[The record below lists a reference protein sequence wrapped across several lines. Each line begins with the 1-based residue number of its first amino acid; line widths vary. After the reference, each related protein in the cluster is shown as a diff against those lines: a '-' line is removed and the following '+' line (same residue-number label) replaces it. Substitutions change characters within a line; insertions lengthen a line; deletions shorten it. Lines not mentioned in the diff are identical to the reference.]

1 VRILHLL
8 TWRTAGAELANV
20 VNEAL
25 LLVARRNGE
34 AVGMTELLQG
44 ISRTRYGVNGGS
56 SAPQA
61 ADLGRRL
68 GKWLA
73 GVGQPRSS
81 KLVKVATS

>member
-1 VRILHLL
+1 MPS
-8 TWRTAGAELANV
+8 GAELANV

-25 LLVARRNGE
+25 LLVARRGGE
-34 AVGMTELLQG
+34 AVGMPELLAG

-56 SAPQA
+56 ASSSTA

-73 GVGQPRSS
+73 GAGQGRSS